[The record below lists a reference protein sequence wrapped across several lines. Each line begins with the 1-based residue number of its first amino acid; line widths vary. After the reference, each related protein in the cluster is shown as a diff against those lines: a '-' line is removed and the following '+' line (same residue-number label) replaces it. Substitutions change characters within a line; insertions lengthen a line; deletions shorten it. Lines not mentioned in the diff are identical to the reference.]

1 MDDYD
6 DDDEDNDNLEYKH
19 TYRVYIP
26 YWWTCK
32 HM

>member
-1 MDDYD
+1 MNDDYD
-6 DDDEDNDNLEYKH
+6 NENMEYKH
-19 TYRVYIP
+19 TYRIYIP